1 MKFIRCS
8 LAQFPVFVIL
18 ALTILSSCKKDP
30 YSIGLDLLPPTDTL
44 NIRMNDTSTIIAY
57 SLLQDSI
64 RTDKATTGILGS
76 FMDPAFGKTTA
87 SFYTQFN
94 LSTEALSFGTNPLLD
109 SLILV
114 LSYSGSYGDIS
125 TIQNVKVNEISE
137 DFFYD
142 STYYSIKRLQTYSNI
157 LANLSFKPRP
167 SDSLTIAGVKVGP
180 QLRINLNHFSN
191 YLGNK
196 ILSAPASALV
206 TSAAFVTFMKGLDI
220 ETTPVYS
227 GGALLSFDMTNSVS
241 KLVIYYHNNEGDSV
255 HFDMP
260 ISGQCAYFNRIDHNK
275 YIDASPDFKEEVLN
289 HDTVT
294 GRNKLFLQGLGG
306 VWIKVRLPYIKN
318 FEKGHPIAIHD
329 ALLVVKN
336 YETDTTLQPPPD
348 LTIIKRDSLGNISN
362 LIDYD
367 EGAGYYGGTYNKTKR
382 TYSFRITRH
391 LQQVILGITKNYD
404 LFIMVNNPTV
414 NILTPNRIMLN
425 GSKPSLP
432 VISSDRI
439 QLQIIYTRLN

>member
-1 MKFIRCS
+1 M
-8 LAQFPVFVIL
+8 IL
-18 ALTILSSCKKDP
+18 ALAILSSCKKDP
-30 YSIGLDLLPPTDTL
+30 YSIGLDLLPPADTL
-44 NIRMNDTSTIIAY
+44 NIRMNDTSTIVAY

-76 FMDPAFGKTTA
+76 LMDPFFGKTTA
-87 SFYTQFN
+87 SFYSQFY
-94 LSTEALSFGTNPLLD
+94 LSTEAPSFGTNPLLD
-109 SLILV
+109 SLILI
-114 LSYSGSYGDIS
+114 LYYTGSYGDVS
-125 TIQNVKVNEISE
+125 TIQNVKVYEISE

-142 STYYSIKRLQTYSNI
+142 STYYSNKRLQTYSNV
-157 LANLSFKPRP
+157 LANFSFKPRP
-167 SDSLTIAGVKVGP
+167 SDSLTIAGVKVAP

-196 ILSAPASALV
+196 ILSAPASALL
-206 TSAAFVTFMKGLDI
+206 TSADYVAFMKGLDV
-220 ETTPVYS
+220 ETTPLYS
-227 GGALLSFDMTNSVS
+227 GGALLSFDIANSVS
-241 KLVIYYHNNEGDSV
+241 KLVIYYHNNEGDSL

-260 ISGQCAYFNRIDHNK
+260 INAQCAYFNRIDHNK
-275 YIDASPDFKEEVLN
+275 YIDASPDFKKEVLN

-306 VWIKVRLPYIKN
+306 VWTKVRLPYIKN

-336 YETDTTLQPPPD
+336 YETDTTLQPPPE

-391 LQQVILGITKNYD
+391 LQQVILGTTKNYD

-414 NILTPNRIMLN
+414 NVLTPSRVMLN
-425 GSKPSLP
+425 GTRPSLP
-432 VISSDRI
+432 VVSSDRI
-439 QLQIIYTRLN
+439 QLQIIYTKLE

>member
-8 LAQFPVFVIL
+8 LAQFSVFMIL

-30 YSIGLDLLPPTDTL
+30 YSIGLALLPPTDTL
-44 NIRMNDTSTIIAY
+44 NIRMNDTSTIVAY

-76 FMDPAFGKTTA
+76 LMDPAFGKTTA
-87 SFYTQFN
+87 SFYSQFY
-94 LSTEALSFGTNPLLD
+94 LSAEGISFGTNPLLD

-114 LSYSGSYGDIS
+114 LYYTGSYGDIS
-125 TIQNVKVNEISE
+125 SIQNVKVSEISE

-142 STYYSIKRLQTYSNI
+142 STYYSNKRLQTYSNI

-167 SDSLTIAGVKVGP
+167 SDSLIIDTVKVAP

-196 ILSAPASALV
+196 ILYAPASALA
-206 TSAAFVTFMKGLDI
+206 TSLAFVSFMKGLDI
-220 ETTPVYS
+220 ETSPVYS

-241 KLVIYYHNNEGDSV
+241 KLVIYYHNNEGDSL

-260 ISGQCAYFNRIDHNK
+260 ITSECAYFNRIDHNK
-275 YIDASPDFKEEVLN
+275 YLDASPDFKKEVLN

-294 GRNKLFLQGLGG
+294 GRNKLFLQGLSG
-306 VWIKVRLPYIKN
+306 VWTKVRLPYIKN
-318 FEKGHPIAIHD
+318 FEKGHPIAIHN
-329 ALLVVKN
+329 ALLIVKD
-336 YETDTTLQPPPD
+336 YETDTTLQPPQL
-348 LTIIKRDSLGNISN
+348 LTIIKRDSVGNISN

-367 EGAGYYGGTYNKTKR
+367 EGAGYYGGTYDKTKR

-391 LQQVILGITKNYD
+391 LQQVILGVTKNYD
-404 LFIMVNNPTV
+404 LFLMVNDPTV
-414 NILTPNRIMLN
+414 NVLTPNRVILN
-425 GSKPSLP
+425 GTRPLLP
-432 VISSDRI
+432 VVSSDRI